1 MHTLKSYTAN
11 RLTGLGVDAPIWQR
25 GYHDHA
31 LRDDED
37 YFVRIQYLV
46 NNPVRAGLVERIED
60 YPFVILPKGW
70 RWG

>member
-11 RLTGLGVDAPIWQR
+11 RLAELGVDAPVWQR

-37 YFVRIQYLV
+37 YSVRIQYLID
-46 NNPVRAGLVERIED
+46 NPVRAGLVERIED
-60 YPFVILPKGW
+60 YPYVILPTRW
-70 RWG
+70 RCC